1 MSKSDRDPLFFPP
14 AKHPPQAE
22 DEPEEH
28 SAEVDTESQ
37 QKPLKWILLL
47 GLILGLVLW
56 RGCS

>member
-14 AKHPPQAE
+14 AKHPAPEEEA
-22 DEPEEH
+22 PEEH

-37 QKPLKWILLL
+37 QKPLKLILLL
-47 GLILGLVLW
+47 GLVLGLILW

>member
-14 AKHPPQAE
+14 SEHPAPKE

-37 QKPLKWILLL
+37 QKPLRLILLL
-47 GLILGLVLW
+47 GVVLGLVLW
-56 RGCS
+56 RGCA